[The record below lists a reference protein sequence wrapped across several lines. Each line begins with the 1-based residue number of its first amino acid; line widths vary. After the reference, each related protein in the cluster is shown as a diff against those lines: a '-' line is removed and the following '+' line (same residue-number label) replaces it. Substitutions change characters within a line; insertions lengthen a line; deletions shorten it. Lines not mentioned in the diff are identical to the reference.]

1 MNEFPVV
8 LVINCGS
15 SSIKFSVLDASD
27 CEVLMSGIADGINSE
42 NAFLS
47 VNGGEPAPLAHHSY
61 EGALKAIAFELEK
74 RNLNDSVALIG
85 HRIAHGGSIFTESA
99 IITDEVIDNIRRV
112 SPLAPLHNYA
122 NLSGIESAQQLFTG
136 VTQVAVF
143 DTSFHQT
150 MAPEAYLYGLPW
162 KYYEELGVRRYG
174 FHGTSHRYVSQR
186 AHSLLN
192 LAEGDYQQVEKL
204 MAKNAD
210 HAEQPVVNYLLAAEA
225 AQQRGD
231 EARANQHLERA
242 AELAGNDTIPVEITR
257 VRLQLARNEN
267 HAARHGVDK
276 LLEVTPRHPEVL
288 RLAEQAYIR
297 TGAWSS
303 LLDIIPSMAKAH
315 VGDEEHRAML
325 EQQAWI
331 GLMDQARADNGS
343 EGLRNWWKNQSR
355 KTRHQVALQVAMA
368 EHLIECD
375 DHDTAQQIIID
386 GLKRQYDD
394 RLLLPIPRLKTN
406 NPEQLEKVLRQQIKN
421 VGDRPLLWS
430 TLGQSLMKHGE
441 WQEASLAFRAALKQR
456 PDAYDYAWLADALDR
471 LHKPEEA
478 AAMRRDGLMLTLQ
491 NNPPQ

>member
-122 NLSGIESAQQLFTG
+122 NLSGIESAQQLFPG

-192 LAEGDYQQVEKL
+192 LAEDDSGLVGASICAVRNGQSVDTSMGMTPLEGLMMGTRSGDVDFGAMSWVASQTNQSLGDLER
-204 MAKNAD
+204 
-210 HAEQPVVNYLLAAEA
+210 VVNKESGLLGISGLSSDLRVLEKAWHE
-225 AQQRGD
+225 G
-231 EARANQHLERA
+231 HERA
-242 AELAGNDTIPVEITR
+242 
-257 VRLQLARNEN
+257 QLAIKTFVHRIARHIAG
-267 HAARHGVDK
+267 HAAS
-276 LLEVTPRHPEVL
+276 L
-288 RLAEQAYIR
+288 RRLDGIIF
-297 TGAWSS
+297 TGGIGENSS
-303 LLDIIPSMAKAH
+303 LIRRLVM
-315 VGDEEHRAML
+315 
-325 EQQAWI
+325 
-331 GLMDQARADNGS
+331 
-343 EGLRNWWKNQSR
+343 
-355 KTRHQVALQVAMA
+355 
-368 EHLIECD
+368 EHLAVLGLEI
-375 DHDTAQQIIID
+375 DTEMNNRSNSCGERIVSSENARVICAV
-386 GLKRQYDD
+386 
-394 RLLLPIPRLKTN
+394 IPTN
-406 NPEQLEKVLRQQIKN
+406 EEKMI
-421 VGDRPLLWS
+421 
-430 TLGQSLMKHGE
+430 
-441 WQEASLAFRAALKQR
+441 
-456 PDAYDYAWLADALDR
+456 ALDAIH
-471 LHKPEEA
+471 LGKVNAPAEFA
-478 AAMRRDGLMLTLQ
+478 
-491 NNPPQ
+491 

>member
-15 SSIKFSVLDASD
+15 SSIKFSVLNASD

-74 RNLNDSVALIG
+74 RNLNDNVALIG

-122 NLSGIESAQQLFTG
+122 NLSGIESAQQLFPG

-192 LAEGDYQQVEKL
+192 LAEDDSGLVVAHLGNGASICAVRNGQSVDTSMGMTPLEGLMMGTRSGDVDFGAMSWVASQTNQSLGDLER
-204 MAKNAD
+204 
-210 HAEQPVVNYLLAAEA
+210 VVNKESGLLGISGLSSDLRVLEKAWHEGHVRAQLAIKTFVHRIARHIAGHAASLHRLDGIIFTGGIGENSSLI
-225 AQQRGD
+225 RRLVM
-231 EARANQHLERA
+231 EHLA
-242 AELAGNDTIPVEITR
+242 VLGVEIDTEMNNRSNSFGERIVSSENAR
-257 VRLQLARNEN
+257 VICAVIPTNE
-267 HAARHGVDK
+267 
-276 LLEVTPRHPEVL
+276 
-288 RLAEQAYIR
+288 
-297 TGAWSS
+297 
-303 LLDIIPSMAKAH
+303 
-315 VGDEEHRAML
+315 
-325 EQQAWI
+325 
-331 GLMDQARADNGS
+331 
-343 EGLRNWWKNQSR
+343 
-355 KTRHQVALQVAMA
+355 
-368 EHLIECD
+368 
-375 DHDTAQQIIID
+375 
-386 GLKRQYDD
+386 
-394 RLLLPIPRLKTN
+394 
-406 NPEQLEKVLRQQIKN
+406 EKMI
-421 VGDRPLLWS
+421 
-430 TLGQSLMKHGE
+430 
-441 WQEASLAFRAALKQR
+441 
-456 PDAYDYAWLADALDR
+456 ALDAIH
-471 LHKPEEA
+471 LGKVNAPAEFA
-478 AAMRRDGLMLTLQ
+478 
-491 NNPPQ
+491 

>member
-15 SSIKFSVLDASD
+15 SSIKFSVLNASD

-74 RNLNDSVALIG
+74 RNLNDNVALIG

-122 NLSGIESAQQLFTG
+122 NLSGIESAQQLFPG

-192 LAEGDYQQVEKL
+192 LAEDDSGLVVAHLGNGASICAVRNGQSVDTSMGMTPLEGLMMGTRSGDVDFGAMSWVASQTNQSLGDLER
-204 MAKNAD
+204 
-210 HAEQPVVNYLLAAEA
+210 VVNKESGLLGISGLSSDLRVLEKSWHE
-225 AQQRGD
+225 G
-231 EARANQHLERA
+231 HERA
-242 AELAGNDTIPVEITR
+242 QLAIKTFVHRIARHIAGHAASLHRLDGIIFTGGIGENSSLIRRLVMEHLAVLGVEIDTEMNNRSNSFGERIVSSENAR
-257 VRLQLARNEN
+257 VICAVIPTNE
-267 HAARHGVDK
+267 
-276 LLEVTPRHPEVL
+276 
-288 RLAEQAYIR
+288 
-297 TGAWSS
+297 
-303 LLDIIPSMAKAH
+303 
-315 VGDEEHRAML
+315 
-325 EQQAWI
+325 
-331 GLMDQARADNGS
+331 
-343 EGLRNWWKNQSR
+343 
-355 KTRHQVALQVAMA
+355 
-368 EHLIECD
+368 
-375 DHDTAQQIIID
+375 
-386 GLKRQYDD
+386 
-394 RLLLPIPRLKTN
+394 
-406 NPEQLEKVLRQQIKN
+406 EKMI
-421 VGDRPLLWS
+421 
-430 TLGQSLMKHGE
+430 
-441 WQEASLAFRAALKQR
+441 
-456 PDAYDYAWLADALDR
+456 ALDAIH
-471 LHKPEEA
+471 LGKVNAPAEFA
-478 AAMRRDGLMLTLQ
+478 
-491 NNPPQ
+491 